1 MSLKTLLPRVPH
13 RPALAL
19 AFAFMVTLPVATR
32 AADIPAPPV
41 LLAWSQ
47 NPESDIAGY
56 KIHFGTESG
65 TYPTV
70 HDVGA
75 VTQAALPP
83 MILGKTYY
91 VAVRAYNK
99 ESIESP
105 LSAELVITAFPPG
118 PVASTG
124 FATAASG
131 EGALQWKYPRTATI
145 PADRFTIQSSEDLVF
160 WSPAGGISTADAIRS
175 DGQWLYFEVPFA
187 TDKPRQFFRVAAVNP
202 FGTSD

>member
-1 MSLKTLLPRVPH
+1 
-13 RPALAL
+13 
-19 AFAFMVTLPVATR
+19 MVTVPVATR

-41 LLAWSQ
+41 SLAWSA

-70 HDVGA
+70 YDVGA
-75 VTQAALPP
+75 VTRAALPP

-91 VAVRAYNK
+91 LALRAYNR
-99 ESIESP
+99 ESIEGP
-105 LSAELVITAFPPG
+105 LSAELTVTASPPG
-118 PVASTG
+118 PVAGTG

-131 EGALQWKYPRTATI
+131 EGALRWKYPRTATI
-145 PADRFTIQSSEDLVF
+145 PAERFKIQSSEDLVQ
-160 WSPAGGISTADAIRS
+160 WSAAGTSTAANAIRS
-175 DGQWLYFEVPFA
+175 DSEWLYFEVPFA

-202 FGTSD
+202 FGESP